1 MSSAAPLFLTQAE
14 TDLLAGALGMAV
26 HATGGEPQ
34 TGALG
39 SYLFVRAAQQL
50 GQDGIDT
57 LVDKLSA
64 HEDAMEQLMGVTN

>member
-1 MSSAAPLFLTQAE
+1 MSSAAPLYLTQSE

-26 HATGGEPQ
+26 HAGGGEPE

-39 SYLFVRAAQQL
+39 AFLFASAANQL
-50 GQDGIDT
+50 GQAGIDT

-64 HEDAMEQLMGVTN
+64 HEDAMERLMGVTN

>member
-1 MSSAAPLFLTQAE
+1 MSSAAPLYLTQSE

-26 HATGGEPQ
+26 HAGGGEPE

-39 SYLFVRAAQQL
+39 AFASAAQQL
-50 GQDGIDT
+50 GQAGIDT

-64 HEDAMEQLMGVTN
+64 HEDAMERLMGVTN